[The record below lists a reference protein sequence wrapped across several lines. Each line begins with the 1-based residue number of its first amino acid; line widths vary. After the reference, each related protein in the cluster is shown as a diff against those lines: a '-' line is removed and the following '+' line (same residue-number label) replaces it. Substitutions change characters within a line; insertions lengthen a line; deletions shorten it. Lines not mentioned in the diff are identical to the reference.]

1 MSGCRQ
7 ASAAEAVLLFSS
19 KLQPEDGQ
27 KFLSTK
33 AVLRIW
39 LSRYFS
45 GSGSVPGLFESGF
58 NITPDL
64 VVASKMLKK
73 LIVEANY
80 NFFGSTTFI
89 KKGSTSF
96 R

>member
-27 KFLSTK
+27 EFLSAK
-33 AVLRIW
+33 AVLQLWIRIQVFFFIW
-39 LSRYFS
+39 IRFQAVSN
-45 GSGSVPGLFESGF
+45 PGGF

-64 VVASKMLKK
+64 VVASKMSK
-73 LIVEANY
+73 N
-80 NFFGSTTFI
+80 
-89 KKGSTSF
+89 
-96 R
+96 